1 MIANAW
7 QFLLSVIA
15 QWAAKKVPQW
25 ALRWQNKVLF
35 ESPWLRA
42 VRALMIMALTVM
54 LLQLVVYGFDMLVPM
69 QLPSAKWQQHQE
81 STHRLSQQLDLQQ
94 TQFAVAQTQLNSN
107 HMLLEA
113 QQIQVDDLT
122 LAWPN
127 SNLRLFMLSRLQQM
141 AQRRGLQVLDL
152 KASPETPLHG
162 YETSTLRFNVK
173 GAEGAVQAYWQAL
186 NQLFQN
192 GLWVT
197 WVFRALPNGLS
208 SLEGQLQLLWD
219 ADDAFT
225 DTGVELLDAALTITE
240 TGRTNLNSLKTDEDL
255 AHALPDQSPQSMQ
268 VVGSARPSGAAEN
281 IAAWT
286 WIRSGTQIHLVQ
298 SGQRLGLERHRVGQV
313 DDRGLWLLDE
323 SGQSDA
329 KLGWEHVKP

>member
-7 QFLLSVIA
+7 QFLLGAIA
-15 QWAAKKVPQW
+15 QWAAKQMPKW
-25 ALRWQNKVLF
+25 ALHWQNKVLF
-35 ESPWLRA
+35 ESALSRA
-42 VRALMIMALTVM
+42 VRALVVMALTVM
-54 LLQLVVYGFDMLVPM
+54 SLQFVVYGFDTLVPM
-69 QLPSAKWQQHQE
+69 QLPSARWQQYQE
-81 STHRLSQQLDLQQ
+81 STHRLSQQLNLQQ

-107 HMLLEA
+107 HVLLGV
-113 QQIQVDDLT
+113 QQNQVDDLT
-122 LAWPN
+122 VAWPN
-127 SNLRLFMLSRLQQM
+127 SNFRLLMLSRLQQM
-141 AQRRGLQVLDL
+141 AQRRGLQVLEL

-162 YETSTLRFNVK
+162 FETSTLRFNVK
-173 GAEGAVQAYWQAL
+173 GSEGAVQAYWHAL

-219 ADDAFT
+219 AEDAFT
-225 DTGVELLDAALTITE
+225 DTGVELLDAAVTGPE
-240 TGRTNLNSLKTDEDL
+240 TRRTSWTPRKTDENL
-255 AHALPDQSPQSMQ
+255 AHALPDQSQQSMQ

-281 IAAWT
+281 LAAWT

-323 SGQSDA
+323 SGQSEI
-329 KLGWEHVKP
+329 KLSWEHVKP

>member
-7 QFLLSVIA
+7 QFMLSAIA
-15 QWAAKKVPQW
+15 QWAAEKVPQW
-25 ALRWQNKVLF
+25 ALRWQNRVLF
-35 ESPWLRA
+35 ESTLPRA
-42 VRALMIMALTVM
+42 VRALVVMALTM
-54 LLQLVVYGFDMLVPM
+54 MSLQLLVHGFDTLVPM

-81 STHRLSQQLDLQQ
+81 STHRLLQQLNLQQ

-107 HMLLEA
+107 NVLLEA

-122 LAWPN
+122 VAWPN
-127 SNLRLFMLSRLQQM
+127 SNLRLSMLNRLQQM

-152 KASPETPLHG
+152 KASQETPLHG

-173 GAEGAVQAYWQAL
+173 GSEGAVQAYWQAL

-192 GLWVT
+192 GLWVS

-208 SLEGQLQLLWD
+208 SFEGQLQLLWD

-225 DTGVELLDAALTITE
+225 DTGVELLDAALTGSE
-240 TGRTNLNSLKTDEDL
+240 TKPNSLIPRKTHEDL
-255 AHALPDQSPQSMQ
+255 THALPDLSPQSMQ
-268 VVGSARPSGAAEN
+268 IVGAARPSGAAEN

-286 WIRSGTQIHLVQ
+286 WIRSGAQIHLVQ
-298 SGQRLGLERHRVGQV
+298 SGQRVGLEKHRVGQV

-323 SGQSDA
+323 SGQSET
-329 KLGWEHVKP
+329 KLGWELVKP

>member
-7 QFLLSVIA
+7 QFLLGTIA
-15 QWAAKKVPQW
+15 QWAAKQMPRW

-35 ESPWLRA
+35 ESPWSRA
-42 VRALMIMALTVM
+42 VRALVAMTLTM
-54 LLQLVVYGFDMLVPM
+54 LLLILVGYGIGTFAPM
-69 QLPSAKWQQHQE
+69 QLPSAKWKQHQE
-81 STHRLSQQLDLQQ
+81 NTRRLSQQLNLQKSQ
-94 TQFAVAQTQLNSN
+94 LTVAQTQLNVN
-107 HMLLEA
+107 HHLLEA
-113 QQIQVDDLT
+113 QQIELDELT
-122 LAWPN
+122 VAWPN
-127 SNLRLFMLSRLQQM
+127 SNFQLSMLNRLQQM

-152 KASPETPLHG
+152 KVSPESPLQG

-173 GAEGAVQAYWQAL
+173 GSEGAVQAYWQVL

-197 WVFRALPNGLS
+197 WVFRSLPNGLI

-225 DTGVELLDAALTITE
+225 DTGVEQLHLALTGSE
-240 TGRTNLNSLKTDEDL
+240 TGRTSLNPRKTDEDL
-255 AHALPDQSPQSMQ
+255 APALPDQSPQSMQ

-286 WIRSGTQIHLVQ
+286 WIRSGTQVHLVQ
-298 SGQRLGLERHRVGQV
+298 SGQRVGLERLRVGQV
-313 DDRGLWLLDE
+313 DDRGLWLLNE
-323 SGQSDA
+323 SGQSET
-329 KLGWEHVKP
+329 KLAWELVKP